1 MITVARYSF
10 AIEAH
15 VARAKLESEG
25 IPAFVADE
33 HTITANW
40 LYSNAMGGIRLQV
53 PNSCANTAREILATD
68 YTELLV
74 TEQGFDP
81 LICQSCGSNNVKQI
95 TNGRK
100 MAFIIFLFL
109 EFPLW
114 PFRRKVK
121 CLQCNN
127 VSHYNP

>member
-1 MITVARYSF
+1 MITVARYSL

-15 VARAKLESEG
+15 VDRAKLESEG

-40 LYSNAMGGIRLQV
+40 LYSNAMGGVRLQV
-53 PNSCANTAREILATD
+53 PNSCANSAREILATD
-68 YTELLV
+68 HTESLV

-81 LICQSCGSNNVKQI
+81 LICPNCGSNDVKQI
-95 TNGRK
+95 INGQK

-114 PFRRKVK
+114 PFSRKIK
-121 CLQCNN
+121 CLQRNN
-127 VSHYNP
+127 TSHYNP